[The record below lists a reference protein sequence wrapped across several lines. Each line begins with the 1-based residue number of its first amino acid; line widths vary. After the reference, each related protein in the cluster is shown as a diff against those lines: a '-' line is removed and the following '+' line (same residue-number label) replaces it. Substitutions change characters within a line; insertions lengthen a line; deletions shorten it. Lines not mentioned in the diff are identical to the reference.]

1 MFRLPGILIGTI
13 AFQTYAGVLSVRLP
27 GHSIMTGDA
36 DVAQDFAVSREVG
49 DSMPPILQL
58 LQSVT
63 RPFGLSHIDPDK
75 PPSRAFK
82 TRITIRSNS

>member
-58 LQSVT
+58 LQSVDPT
-63 RPFGLSHIDPDK
+63 FRPATSIRTSRLLELSK
-75 PPSRAFK
+75 QE
-82 TRITIRSNS
+82 